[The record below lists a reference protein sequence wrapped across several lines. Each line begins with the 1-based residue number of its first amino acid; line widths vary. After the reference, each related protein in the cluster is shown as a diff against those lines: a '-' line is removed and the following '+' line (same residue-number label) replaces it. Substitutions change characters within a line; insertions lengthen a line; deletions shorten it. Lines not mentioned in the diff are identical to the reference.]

1 MANDM
6 TNRVDH
12 AVHRLGELLEQ
23 SGRSIG
29 VAESLTGGLLVQAL
43 ARQEGSGEWLTG
55 GIVAYQRSVKHEL
68 LEVRANK
75 VVSRQAAAEMAS
87 SVRDRLGCEVGL
99 AVTGVAG
106 PGGQDGEQPG
116 TVWMAVDL
124 GNGPVTA
131 LLEIESDDPGEICR
145 IAVVE
150 ATLLAIRELE
160 SPSDDHPRGA
170 ERRDGPSRGG
180 LTKFVRDNALSL
192 ACFSVFAAFWAA
204 QSLTGWRSAL
214 ADALAHGGS
223 SFGYWHYLTTAHFA
237 EATFENWES
246 EFLQMGAFV
255 LLTIFLIQKG
265 SSESKKES
273 GDPRDEDPRR
283 HRSDPDAPWPVR
295 RGGLWLVAYENSL
308 LIAFT
313 VMFAGSFLGHVVSG
327 AHEYTVEQHEHG
339 ASGVGGWQF
348 VRMSEFWFQ
357 SFQNWQS
364 EFLAVGSIVLLS
376 VFLRQRGSAESK
388 PVSAAHGSTGD

>member
-1 MANDM
+1 MAVENDGQFE
-6 TNRVDH
+6 
-12 AVHRLGELLEQ
+12 VHRLGELLER

-43 ARQEGSGEWLTG
+43 ARQVGSGEWLAG
-55 GIVAYQRSVKHEL
+55 GIVAYQRSVKHDL
-68 LEVRANK
+68 LGVRVNK
-75 VVSRQAAAEMAS
+75 VVSRQAAAEMAT
-87 SVRDRLGCEVGL
+87 SVRQRLGCDVGL

-106 PGGQDGEQPG
+106 PDWQDGERPG
-116 TVWMAVDL
+116 TVWIAVDL
-124 GNGPVTA
+124 GNGAVTA
-131 LLEIESDDPGEICR
+131 LVHVESEDPGEICCL
-145 IAVVE
+145 AVVE
-150 ATLLAIRELE
+150 ATLLATRELE
-160 SPSDDHPRGA
+160 SPRDDNPRALDA
-170 ERRDGPSRGG
+170 ERSGPVRRGPR
-180 LTKFVRDNALSL
+180 KFVRDNALSV
-192 ACFSVFAAFWAA
+192 ACFSLFAAFLAA
-204 QSLTGWRSAL
+204 QSLTGWRASL
-214 ADALAHGGS
+214 ADALGHGGA

-265 SSESKKES
+265 SSESKQEI
-273 GDPRDEDPRR
+273 GNDPRDEDPRQ
-283 HRSDPDAPWPVR
+283 HRADPGAPWPVR
-295 RGGLWLVAYENSL
+295 RGGWWLVAYENSL

-313 VMFAGSFLGHVVSG
+313 VLFAASFLGHAVSG

-339 ASGVGGWQF
+339 ALGVGAWQF
-348 VRMSEFWFQ
+348 ARTSQFWFQ

-388 PVSAAHGSTGD
+388 PVHVAHATTGD